1 MRRLCAP
8 CSPRPHDYS
17 ADGFNDWAF
26 MTTHSWD
33 ENPSGE
39 WVLEI
44 ENTSEANNY
53 GMGDTRGSGGRRGR
67 ARVPVGSQCRSL
79 WPPPPPGIG
88 TLTKF
93 TLVLY
98 GTAPEGLPTPPESS
112 GCKMLTSSQACVGQ

>member
-1 MRRLCAP
+1 
-8 CSPRPHDYS
+8 
-17 ADGFNDWAF
+17 

-33 ENPSGE
+33 EDPSGE

-53 GMGDTRGSGGRRGR
+53 GMRG
-67 ARVPVGSQCRSL
+67 AREMGVWMLGPSSHSL
-79 WPPPPPGIG
+79 WPSSPPGIG

-98 GTAPEGLPTPPESS
+98 GTALEGLPTPPESS
-112 GCKMLTSSQACVGQ
+112 GCKTLTSSQACVGQ